1 MTRVRYAKYL
11 MEKKDFHI
19 KMPNLLKTTSSY
31 TLSKIYKKKIDEMSA
46 LQRVILEN
54 KVMLGQLL
62 H

>member
-31 TLSKIYKKKIDEMSA
+31 TFSKIYKKKIDEMSA

>member
-1 MTRVRYAKYL
+1 

-31 TLSKIYKKKIDEMSA
+31 TFSKIYKKKIDEMSA